1 MEDRLLFSFH
11 GEMAHRKGRIRLHKC
26 ALWDAD
32 FLGTDAPQ
40 SHSDPFAFGEADKFC
55 RREYSFDTPS
65 FQVNDPIGKPIQIG
79 LSVFGNQHSMASL
92 FNGFENL
99 TQLPHWSPF
108 SS

>member
-65 FQVNDPIGKPIQIG
+65 FQVNDPIGKHIQIG